1 MAGNPANAVPRDEN
15 VAVTR
20 RTEVLAIDPH
30 HPEPDTIEHAAAVLR
45 RGGLVAFPTETV
57 YGLGADATSSAAVT
71 SVFEAKGR
79 PATDPLIVHL
89 PAAPAGTPT
98 GGPIGEQS
106 GPMLEQVVR
115 AWPAAAQRLALHFWP
130 GPLTVIVPRAD
141 GVAPE
146 VGAGLDTVAVR
157 VPAHAAARALIAAAG
172 RPVAAPSANRFGR
185 VSPTTA
191 AHVLEELDG
200 RIDLVLDGGPT
211 ALGVESSVVDL
222 VGPVPALLR
231 PGGVTLEDLVEVLG
245 EVRHEPRRV
254 VDDTEAAAGPGQLLR
269 HYSPSTPVVL
279 VDGDAEVVDELLA
292 GLAAAEIAAA
302 RIELSEAPDVA
313 ARALY
318 AALRDGDTLGVQ
330 VLLAPVLAP
339 DGLGRAVNDRLFRAA
354 HGRVVDDAGVDT
366 VARLAALT
374 A

>member
-1 MAGNPANAVPRDEN
+1 MDAVLRGEN

-20 RTEVLAIDPH
+20 RTDVLAIDPH
-30 HPEPDTIEHAAAVLR
+30 HPDPDTIEHAAAVLR

-57 YGLGADATSSAAVT
+57 YGLGADACSSAAVA

-79 PATDPLIVHL
+79 PSTDPLIVHL
-89 PAAPAGTPT
+89 SAAPTDDQAG
-98 GGPIGEQS
+98 S
-106 GPMLEQVVR
+106 MLGQVVR
-115 AWPAAAQRLALHFWP
+115 SWPATAQRLALHFWP
-130 GPLTVIVPRAD
+130 GPLTLIVPRAD

-172 RPVAAPSANRFGR
+172 RPIAAPSANRFGR

-222 VGPVPALLR
+222 VGDVPALLR
-231 PGGVTLEDLVEVLG
+231 PGGVPLEDLVEVLG
-245 EVRHEPRRV
+245 EVRHEPRQV
-254 VDDTEAAAGPGQLLR
+254 VDDTDAAAGPGQLLR

-279 VDGDAEVVDELLA
+279 VDGDARVVDELLA
-292 GLAAAEIAAA
+292 GLAAAEVAAA
-302 RIELSEAPDVA
+302 RIELSDDPEAA

-354 HGRVVDDAGVDT
+354 HGRVVDDADADS

>member
-1 MAGNPANAVPRDEN
+1 MDAVLRGEN

-20 RTEVLAIDPH
+20 RTDVLAIDPH
-30 HPEPDTIEHAAAVLR
+30 HPDPDTIEHAAAVLR

-57 YGLGADATSSAAVT
+57 YGLGADACSSAAVT

-79 PATDPLIVHL
+79 PTTDPLIVHL
-89 PAAPAGTPT
+89 AAAPT
-98 GGPIGEQS
+98 GELAAS
-106 GPMLEQVVR
+106 MLGQVVR
-115 AWPAAAQRLALHFWP
+115 SWPDTAQRLALHFWP
-130 GPLTVIVPRAD
+130 GPLTLIVPRAG

-172 RPVAAPSANRFGR
+172 RPIAAPSANRFGR

-222 VGPVPALLR
+222 VGDVPALLR

-245 EVRHEPRRV
+245 EVRHEPRQV
-254 VDDTEAAAGPGQLLR
+254 VGDTDAAAGPGQLLR

-279 VDGDAEVVDELLA
+279 VDGDTRVVDELLA
-292 GLAAAEIAAA
+292 GLAAAEVAAA
-302 RIELSEAPDVA
+302 RIELSDDPEAA

-318 AALRDGDTLGVQ
+318 TALRDGDTLGVQ

-354 HGRVVDDAGVDT
+354 HGRVVDDAGADS
-366 VARLAALT
+366 VARLVALT
-374 A
+374 TWVPDS